1 MIRPCRCS
9 LAYGTPLQIHRSQ
22 YDVPLPAST
31 PEQSPSSA
39 SPIFASLV
47 SLTEVLG
54 TSLEHVYSVDP
65 GSSSSAPPQSLASLL
80 KVWESALPPDLQTII
95 LENTKLHNQ
104 GVANLRLAHLALKLL
119 HCRIQLNLHTS
130 PSSQTEQYAVA
141 HSAAESIVRFVQRL
155 HETPFPGF
163 WIPMNAYALTSATTF
178 LLRSALH
185 GSIVSLQLARQ
196 MVSALRELRDRYGW
210 DLADHCLGQ
219 CAEVLDRVESVV
231 GGAGGELVDEC
242 VGFSL
247 EDLLEAVDG
256 EGLFGW
262 DLDFGV

>member
-1 MIRPCRCS
+1 M
-9 LAYGTPLQIHRSQ
+9 
-22 YDVPLPAST
+22 PLPSYT
-31 PEQSPSSA
+31 PEQSLSSV
-39 SPIFASLV
+39 SQIFTSLV

-54 TSLEHVYSVDP
+54 TSLEHVYSVDTV
-65 GSSSSAPPQSLASLL
+65 SSSTTPESLAALL
-80 KVWESALPPDLQTII
+80 IDWENGLPLELKHTILKNNANI
-95 LENTKLHNQ
+95 HHP
-104 GVANLRLAHLALKLL
+104 GAANLRLAYLAVTLL
-119 HCRIQLNLHTS
+119 QRRIQLNLNTP
-130 PSSQTEQYAVA
+130 PSSNEEQY
-141 HSAAESIVRFVQRL
+141 SAAHVAAETIVHFVQCL

-185 GSIVSLQLARQ
+185 GSAHSALSIRLARQ
-196 MVSALRELRDRYGW
+196 MVCALRELRDRYGW

-219 CAEVLDRVESVV
+219 CSEMLDKVESVV

-247 EDLLEAVDG
+247 EDLLEVVDG

-262 DLDFGV
+262 DLGFDV